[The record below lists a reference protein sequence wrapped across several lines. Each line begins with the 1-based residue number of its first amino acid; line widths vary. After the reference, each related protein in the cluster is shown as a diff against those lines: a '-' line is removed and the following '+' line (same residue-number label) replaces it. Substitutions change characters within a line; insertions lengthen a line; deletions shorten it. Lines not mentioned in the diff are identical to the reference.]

1 MAAMVYRILKD
12 NPRYRWLSIA
22 TSNSQRVSIWSSLRQ
37 LFPRAY
43 ACTCGHI
50 NNNLNIIHV
59 IYACNCFNKAKIT
72 HLYEYYE
79 WTHTDIYIYMCVCVH
94 MHICIYTLYITLWDI
109 LYIYCICNQPSTIT
123 QSPCLPVAHLQPWGS
138 LKCLMRQSRSL
149 LKLCLG
155 PLPPTWGFITGKLV
169 YH

>member
-79 WTHTDIYIYMCVCVH
+79 WTHTDIYICVY
-94 MHICIYTLYITLWDI
+94 ICIYAYIHYILLYEIY
-109 LYIYCICNQPSTIT
+109 YIYTAYATNHQPS
-123 QSPCLPVAHLQPWGS
+123 PNLPVSLSPISSLGDLWSAWCGS
-138 LKCLMRQSRSL
+138 R
-149 LKLCLG
+149 G
-155 PLPPTWGFITGKLV
+155 A
-169 YH
+169 Y